1 MSKQI
6 NGKMIEVPNMYRSH
20 NTNYVQTI
28 DLVLLNILYLII
40 NLTRLKD
47 AYPLQRQF
55 VIQSSLGEYRV
66 SYLMIAWQSE
76 ISGGM
81 WIGFLFLMPLE
92 DLGPVYSFWVI
103 EFIN

>member
-6 NGKMIEVPNMYRSH
+6 NGKMIEVPNMYRSP
-20 NTNYVQTI
+20 NTNYVQTL

-55 VIQSSLGEYRV
+55 VIQTVQGNTLSATLWSHDSQKFQVGCGLDFY
-66 SYLMIAWQSE
+66 
-76 ISGGM
+76 
-81 WIGFLFLMPLE
+81 F
-92 DLGPVYSFWVI
+92 
-103 EFIN
+103 